1 MNQNNME
8 RKIKCRK
15 CQREFMTPE
24 IICTKRNYVIKGT
37 KIPATF
43 VRTNRTCKLCRNI
56 GKAFTFKNKEMN

>member
-1 MNQNNME
+1 ME

-56 GKAFTFKNKEMN
+56 GKAFTFMNKEMFN

>member
-24 IICTKRNYVIKGT
+24 IICTQKNYVIKGT

-56 GKAFTFKNKEMN
+56 DKAFTFMNKEMN